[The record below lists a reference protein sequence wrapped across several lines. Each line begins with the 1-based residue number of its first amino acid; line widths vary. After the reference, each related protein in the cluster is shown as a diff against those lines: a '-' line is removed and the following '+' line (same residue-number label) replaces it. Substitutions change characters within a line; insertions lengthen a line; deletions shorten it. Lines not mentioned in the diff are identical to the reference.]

1 MLKLGP
7 KLLPSQEH
15 VKISTKFQF
24 ECGRKNK
31 LLNWWRENE
40 RYQKELEIYEI
51 EKYVSEMK
59 NTIKDTNSKSTSGEE
74 KINEFEDI
82 AIETM
87 QNTTQFKMK
96 E

>member
-1 MLKLGP
+1 
-7 KLLPSQEH
+7 
-15 VKISTKFQF
+15 
-24 ECGRKNK
+24 
-31 LLNWWRENE
+31 
-40 RYQKELEIYEI
+40 
-51 EKYVSEMK
+51 MK